1 MRRPAL
7 FPAALLP
14 AALLLAPL
22 ALTACATTPA
32 PVLPRYA
39 AVDVPMVR
47 ETDPVGTVG
56 VDAADDPAIWRNPA
70 DPARSWIVGTDKKAG
85 LYSYGLDGHRRSFI
99 AAGALNNVDLRD
111 GVRWGGRDIILAG
124 ASDRTDRRTAA
135 IALFALDPASG
146 ALTALGSVSTGT
158 AGEAYGFCF
167 GRKVDGV
174 PLAYVVAKDGTVS
187 EYAIAGDGAAPRVTL
202 RRQFRVA
209 TQPEGCVVDDRTNQ
223 FYLGEEDVG
232 IWRFDLDAAQPQPI
246 AFATV
251 GEADGLVPD
260 VEGLAL
266 AAQGQRGGYLVASSQ
281 GDSAYVLFDLE
292 TGRMAGR
299 FRIGGAGSEATS
311 DTDGIELA
319 LGDFGPDFPQGLL
332 VVQDGDNAPD
342 AQNFKLVSW
351 ARVLTALPR

>member
-1 MRRPAL
+1 MRAL
-7 FPAALLP
+7 PLPFRLSALMV
-14 AALLLAPL
+14 APL
-22 ALTACATTPA
+22 ALAACATTTPT

-47 ETDPVGTVG
+47 ETDPVGTVNA
-56 VDAADDPAIWRNPA
+56 DAADDPAIWRNPA

-85 LYSYGLDGHRRSFI
+85 LYSYGLDGHRRAFI
-99 AAGALNNVDLRD
+99 AAGELNNVDLRD

-135 IALFALDPASG
+135 IAFFALDPATG
-146 ALTALGSVSTGT
+146 GLTALGSASTGT
-158 AGEAYGFCF
+158 PGEAYGFCF
-167 GRKVDGV
+167 GRKLDGV

-187 EYAIAGDGAAPRVTL
+187 EYAVDGSGAAPRVIL

-232 IWRFDLDAAQPQPI
+232 IWRFDLDTAQPQPI

-251 GEADGLVPD
+251 GAEDGLVAD

-266 AAQGQRGGYLVASSQ
+266 APVGARGGSLVASSQ

-292 TGRMAGR
+292 TGRMTGR

-342 AQNFKLVSW
+342 AQNFKLISW
-351 ARVLTALPR
+351 ERVLEALRR